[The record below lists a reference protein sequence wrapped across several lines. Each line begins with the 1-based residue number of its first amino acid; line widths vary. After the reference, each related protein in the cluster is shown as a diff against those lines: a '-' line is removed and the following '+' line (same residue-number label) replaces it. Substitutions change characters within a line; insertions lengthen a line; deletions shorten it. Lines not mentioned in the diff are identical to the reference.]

1 MYHIRS
7 WAPMKRPTR
16 SSRTWWTSELTEMR
30 KIYTSAAWRVRRVG
44 IGVEEGDTIRKE
56 YKKALLLEKKKY

>member
-1 MYHIRS
+1 
-7 WAPMKRPTR
+7 MKRPTR

-30 KIYTSAAWRVRRVG
+30 KIHTAAAWHVRRVG
-44 IGVEEGDTIRKE
+44 IGVEEGDTTRKE